1 MENHHFQWENPVL
14 MVIFNS
20 YVSHNQR
27 VNPQTTGH
35 PHTQARALDAE
46 ALETLALQ
54 RQFLLKF
61 LT

>member
-1 MENHHFQWENPVL
+1 

-35 PHTQARALDAE
+35 PHTQGRALDAE